1 MLNINR
7 NSLPCGSRAHP
18 VPSHHIAER
27 AHPIPSRFRSAL
39 PGCPTHAGYEHYPCR
54 LSPPNLV
61 ATAIAE
67 SQGQITHYALAV
79 TTAFT
84 LGFRSTELPGRG
96 N

>member
-7 NSLPCGSRAHP
+7 NSLPCGSRARY
-18 VPSHHIAER
+18 VPHHHIAELT
-27 AHPIPSRFRSAL
+27 HPISSRFRSAP

-61 ATAIAE
+61 LTAIAE
-67 SQGQITHYALAV
+67 SQGQIPHYAPAV
-79 TTAFT
+79 NTAFT
-84 LGFRSTELPGRG
+84 LGSNSSGLPGRG